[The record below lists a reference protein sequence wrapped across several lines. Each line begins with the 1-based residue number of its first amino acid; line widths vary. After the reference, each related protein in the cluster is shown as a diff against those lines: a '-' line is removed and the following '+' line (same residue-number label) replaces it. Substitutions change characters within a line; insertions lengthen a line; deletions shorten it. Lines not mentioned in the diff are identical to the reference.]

1 MHRLIEQMP
10 LPISTFDGDGQ
21 LLSANTAF
29 ASLLS
34 IPKNALYGKTVWEIM
49 PRREATLLKKGIRSI
64 SRNKRNI
71 TIREFS
77 PSNNSNRFYR
87 MILFP
92 IPSPG
97 ETTTIFGLLSIDI
110 SEQKLS
116 REKIRD
122 SKERIEAIFN
132 SVQSGIILVDRK
144 SYKILDVNPA
154 ACKLLGFRH
163 EEIVGKTC
171 CNFVCASKTDSCPFD
186 KKEQGESGK
195 ELMHNSEQKLIHAD
209 GTVVPVIKTVKIISI
224 EGEEYLLESFMDI
237 SGQKKQE
244 TELRKMYS
252 KLKKLNKNLEEEIA
266 FANRMAIE
274 AETANI
280 AKSAFLANMSHEIRT
295 PMNGITGMVKLLF
308 DTKLNHQ
315 QQEYADILKQS
326 SNTLL
331 EIINR
336 VLEYT
341 SLETSRV
348 KAGNIEFNLKDL
360 LLRVSEVIKLKAQ
373 EKQLRFTTFI
383 SQDIP
388 EIMTGDPEYLKQILI
403 NLGNN
408 AVKFTENGSICLTV
422 TKASEKTGKRDI
434 LHFSLRDT
442 GIGISEK
449 MQGFIFKEFTQADS
463 SFTRKYGGMGL
474 GLTISKRLIDLMGG
488 EIGLRSK
495 PEKGSEFWFTI
506 PFSEPETYRLSTAES
521 QDKAVDHTIKNG
533 QQTIESVKNTE
544 PAILVAEDNLINQRV
559 VVALLKKMGYS
570 ADIAK
575 NGLDAIKALKKRY
588 YHLVFMDIQMPEM
601 DGLEA
606 TRQIRSS
613 KSGDI
618 DPDIPIIAMTAHAL
632 EEDRDMCLKAGMND
646 FISKPLSPEALSVL
660 LNRWAGK
667 KEHRAQ

>member
-280 AKSAFLANMSHEIRT
+280 AKSEFLANMSHEIRT

-422 TKASEKTGKRDI
+422 TKASEKTGKRNI